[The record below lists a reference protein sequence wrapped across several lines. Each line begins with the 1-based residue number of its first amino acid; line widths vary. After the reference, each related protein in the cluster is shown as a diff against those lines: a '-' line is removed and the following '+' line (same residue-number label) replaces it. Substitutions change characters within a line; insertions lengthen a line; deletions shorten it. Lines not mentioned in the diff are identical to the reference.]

1 MLQKYVRDAQVFY
14 FILNVYIPLIIIK
27 NFAQKIFMNHI
38 SINEIREWDRFY
50 RGNFINCLSGFKSV
64 NLIGTINKDG
74 QPNLAI
80 FSNIIHLGADPALIG
95 FINRP
100 LAASPHTMSNIE
112 ATQQYTI
119 NHISPLFIAQAH
131 QTSAKYDAGVSEFEA
146 GGLTA
151 VYKNDCKAPFV
162 AESKVQMALE
172 LVEIIP
178 IKHNGTFLIIGA
190 LKDVFVDKAIIMEDG
205 FLDINKSGS
214 IVSLGL
220 DSYHTCNDGERY
232 EYAKVGTVPTKKIV

>member
-1 MLQKYVRDAQVFY
+1 
-14 FILNVYIPLIIIK
+14 
-27 NFAQKIFMNHI
+27 MNHI
-38 SINEIREWDRFY
+38 SINEIKEWNRFY
-50 RGNFINCLSGFKSV
+50 RGNFISCLSGFKPVS
-64 NLIGTINKDG
+64 LIGTVNQNA

-100 LAASPHTMSNIE
+100 LAATPDTISNIE

-119 NHISPLFIAQAH
+119 NHISPAFIAQAH
-131 QTSAKYDAGVSEFEA
+131 QTSAKYETGVNEFEA
-146 GGLTA
+146 TGLTA
-151 VYKNDCKAPFV
+151 VYKNDFKAPFV
-162 AESKVQMALE
+162 AESNVQLALE

-178 IKHNGTFLIIGA
+178 IKHNATFLIVGT
-190 LKDVFVDKAIIMEDG
+190 LKDVFVDKEIILEDG
-205 FLDINKSGS
+205 FIDINKSGS

-232 EYAKVGTVPTKKIV
+232 EYARVNMFPSKKIVN